1 MKIFKLI
8 KKYSINSIRKQ
19 LIIYL
24 MLLTLIMLVTSIYSL
39 YNANKFMS
47 KMNNMFDYNRK
58 LSDLSLDIKYIDIE
72 LSNYLTT
79 ENTDS
84 YDRYNKY
91 KNILSKRV
99 SDVGKKAGY
108 DTNHVLYMDVANMID
123 SYIDESEAAIKGK
136 RSGDISLYNTKY
148 RRSQVISG
156 YIKDY
161 INKLNLNQFQDNT
174 ELYFNIAREMSMIKK
189 LNIVIIL
196 NAVFL
201 SLMLIMWITNKI
213 SHPIIKLADAA
224 EEISCGN
231 FDVKDVCVDSEW
243 EIKIMAEAFNKMK
256 KNIKTYIEEIHEQSE
271 IKSRLMDEKM
281 QNLKMKNL
289 LKNAEL
295 KSLQSQINPHFLF
308 NTLNAGVELA
318 MMEDAERTEEFIQK
332 LSDLFRYSLK
342 DMDRPV
348 TLREEVDNFYTYT
361 YILKT
366 RFGDS
371 INFETDI
378 DKSVLNQKIPAMI
391 IQPIVENAIIH
402 GIGNMESGGRIR
414 LTIKDYKDMIKAAVE
429 DNGKGMD
436 KNIIHDVLNLKDFQ
450 GEGNEKASGHLTG
463 IGLKNVIQRMKIFFN
478 TQDVMEIISAVGKGT
493 AVILKIPK
501 D

>member
-1 MKIFKLI
+1 MKLFKLI
-8 KKYSINSIRKQ
+8 KKCKINSIRKQ

-47 KMNNMFDYNRK
+47 KMNNMFDYNQK
-58 LSDLSLDIKYIDIE
+58 LSDLSYDIKCIDTE

-91 KNILSKRV
+91 KNILN
-99 SDVGKKAGY
+99 KKVDDMGEDAIY

-123 SYIDESEAAIKGK
+123 SYIEESEVAIKGR
-136 RSGDISLYNTKY
+136 RSGDISEYNTRYK
-148 RRSQVISG
+148 RSQVISG
-156 YIKDY
+156 YIKEY
-161 INKLNLNQFQDNT
+161 INKLNLEQFQDNT
-174 ELYFNIAREMSMIKK
+174 EMYFNLAKEMRVIRK
-189 LNIVIIL
+189 LNIVIIF
-196 NAVFL
+196 NAALL
-201 SLMLIMWITNKI
+201 SFVLILWITNRI

-231 FDVKDVCVDSEW
+231 FDVNDVCVASEW
-243 EIKIMAEAFNKMK
+243 EIKTMAEAFNKMK
-256 KNIKTYIEEIHEQSE
+256 KNIKTYIEEINEQSE

-318 MMEDAERTEEFIQK
+318 MMEGAEKTEVFIQK
-332 LSDLFRYSLK
+332 LSELFRYNLK

-348 TLREEVDNFYTYT
+348 TLREELQNFNAYA

-378 DKSVLNQKIPAMI
+378 DEKVLSRQVPAMI

-402 GIGNMESGGRIR
+402 GIGDMESGGRIIF
-414 LTIKDYKDMIKAAVE
+414 TIKGCENTIKVAVE
-429 DNGKGMD
+429 DNGRGMD
-436 KNIIHDVLNLKDFQ
+436 KKIIQDILNFKGTQ
-450 GEGNEKASGHLTG
+450 IENAEKSMGHLTG
-463 IGLKNVIQRMKIFFN
+463 IGLKNVIQRMRIFFN
-478 TQDVMEIISAVGKGT
+478 VQDVMEIVSAKGRGT
-493 AVILKIPK
+493 VVILKIPN